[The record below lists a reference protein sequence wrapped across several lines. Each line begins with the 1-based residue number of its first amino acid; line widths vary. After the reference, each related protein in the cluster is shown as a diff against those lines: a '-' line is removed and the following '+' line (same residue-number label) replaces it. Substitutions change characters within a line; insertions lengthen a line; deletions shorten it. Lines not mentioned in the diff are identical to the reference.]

1 MSFLANLAKGF
12 VRSAVNQVGRDGGKV
27 ISNKLYGDKHST
39 PIKNISTTD
48 TGVYVN
54 NITNEPISDAD
65 LRNKIKE
72 EGFKIS
78 YNISDMG
85 VLFKIWGYILSI
97 ICSTILYAIY
107 PILIM
112 LPFMLFIGVIILR
125 YRVSSVSAYKYENI
139 GTYAQDKRYRSGKRL
154 IGYKKQRV
162 SFLIPANDKEKK
174 VIIMISIF
182 YLALAIVMPICGY
195 LLYQLFQ
202 T

>member
-1 MSFLANLAKGF
+1 MSFLASLAKGF

-54 NITNEPISDAD
+54 DITNEPISDAD
-65 LRNKIKE
+65 LRIKIKE

-78 YNISDMG
+78 YKTSDIG
-85 VLFKIWGYILSI
+85 VLLKIWGYILGI

-107 PILIM
+107 PILII
-112 LPFMLFIGVIILR
+112 LPFMLFIGIIILK

-139 GTYAQDKRYRSGKRL
+139 GTYSQDKRYRSGKRL
-154 IGYKKQRV
+154 VGYKKQRI
-162 SFLIPANDKEKK
+162 SFLIPANLEEKK
-174 VIIMISIF
+174 VIMGISIL
-182 YLALAIVMPICGY
+182 YTILAISMPILGY
-195 LLYQLFQ
+195 ALYNLFK
-202 T
+202 

>member
-1 MSFLANLAKGF
+1 MSFLASLAKGF
-12 VRSAVNQVGRDGGKV
+12 VRSAVNQIGRDGGKV

-54 NITNEPISDAD
+54 DITNEPISDGD
-65 LRNKIKE
+65 LRIKIKE

-85 VLFKIWGYILSI
+85 VLLKIWGYILGI

-107 PILIM
+107 PIQIM
-112 LPFMLFIGVIILR
+112 LPFMLFIGVIILK

-139 GTYAQDKRYRSGKRL
+139 GMYSQDRRYRRGKRL
-154 IGYKKQRV
+154 VGYKKQRV
-162 SFLIPANDKEKK
+162 SFLIPANLEEKK
-174 VIIMISIF
+174 VIMGISIL
-182 YLALAIVMPICGY
+182 YTILAISMPILGY
-195 LLYQLFQ
+195 ALYNLFK
-202 T
+202 